1 MNIRNIMNI
10 KHIRNNP
17 PKFPRETGGLFARM
31 EHSLKSAQ
39 VDIEKSI
46 RLAKTLAPILSDKS
60 SNDRHLKVIG
70 SDAPVH
76 EKVIAILMVGFPD
89 NRPLLPVL
97 REQLNVNSE
106 AIRMAAVIA
115 ITQMHDG
122 NNNQLLAE
130 ILLSALHKERCS
142 DVKKTIR
149 KALITLLNNQSKEM
163 PKNVVEF

>member
-1 MNIRNIMNI
+1 MNIKSIRNIS
-10 KHIRNNP
+10 
-17 PKFPRETGGLFARM
+17 PKFPLEADGLFARM

-60 SNDRHLKVIG
+60 SNDRHLNVIA

-97 REQLNVNSE
+97 CGQLNAGSG
-106 AIRMAAVIA
+106 AIRMAAIIA

-130 ILLSALHKERCS
+130 ILLSALHKEPCS

-149 KALITLLNNQSKEM
+149 KALITLLNNQSQEAA
-163 PKNVVEF
+163 KNIVEF